1 MTYASLFEKFQKHEI
16 EFGRL
21 EKHEKQ
27 EKKSKDIVLKVD
39 SIEEQEEDAPKED
52 ENFILANKDIVCVS

>member
-1 MTYASLFEKFQKHEI
+1 MTSASLFEKFQKHEI
-16 EFGRL
+16 KFGRL

-39 SIEEQEEDAPKED
+39 SIEEQEEDASKED
-52 ENFILANKDIVCVS
+52 ENFILTKRDIVCVS